1 MKRSSSA
8 EKPRIKKLK
17 IIKNIDDILKRSKNN
32 IVLFGPVG
40 NGKTSLLN
48 KLTGKSFE
56 VADRGYSCTR
66 SIQYYYSIIYDM
78 VIIDFP
84 GLNATKNI
92 VEHLIN
98 QINTLSTIP
107 IKMLCFVIKYT
118 NRYDNMENEVS
129 QMLEIFEDLI
139 ENITIIITHSENV
152 KDTEKETI
160 KYIIKEQF
168 QIENIIFTEIVSNA
182 YRLCEQLDILQKTME
197 NIPQIAVRTKNLI
210 KNIPNVFDRSL
221 SKERPPFKETFDLA
235 LKLFEKELEKAKDNN
250 DLKLAI
256 FFCFKDFKCNLI
268 EAYSKYLVEKKIDG
282 KEYDINK
289 IVLEVLKFSNV
300 IFNDY
305 ENIRKKVESQ
315 IEVKLN
321 NYNGEYNK
329 FKKCP
334 HCGQIWFK
342 IKGCD
347 TMQCGQRTNIRDK
360 FFGRFKHYIVKLV
373 NNIISIENP
382 KEQGDNISE
391 NDYEFIGLTRKEKEE
406 NIERE
411 KKGKKLIS
419 PVGCGNYLNWNKMED
434 CTKEV
439 IEKLKNECLDDD
451 YYSKY
456 VEMTN
461 NLSE

>member
-1 MKRSSSA
+1 MKRSLSA
-8 EKPRIKKLK
+8 EKPTIKNLK
-17 IIKNIDDILKRSKNN
+17 IIKNIDDVLKRSKNN

-66 SIQYYYSIIYDM
+66 SIQYYYSLTYDM

-139 ENITIIITHSENV
+139 KNITIIITHSENV
-152 KDTEKETI
+152 KDTEKENI
-160 KYIIKEQF
+160 KFILKEQF
-168 QIENIIFTEIVSNA
+168 EIENIIFTEKITNA

-221 SKERPPFKETFDLA
+221 AKERPPFKEKFDHT

-250 DLKLAI
+250 DLKLAL
-256 FFCFKDFKCNLI
+256 FFCFKDYKCYLI
-268 EAYSKYLVEKKIDG
+268 EEYSKYLREKKIDEN
-282 KEYDINK
+282 EYDINK

-305 ENIRKKVESQ
+305 ENLRKKVESQ
-315 IEVKLN
+315 IEVKIN

-347 TMQCGQRTNIRDK
+347 TMKCGQRTNIRDK

-391 NDYEFIGLTRKEKEE
+391 NDYEFIGLTKKENEE
-406 NIERE
+406 NIKRE
-411 KKGKKLIS
+411 KEGKKLIS

-439 IEKLKNECLDDD
+439 IEKLKKECLDDD